1 MRSTSTKVGGYIGVE
16 VAITTPGYT
25 KWHVYIQRKC
35 SVSIINCRRD
45 KSRKSIFT
53 WSGLNLRQLINCSSP
68 STVQR
73 CMLLGL
79 LQQYKPS
86 SYASCIPFVVQVNFA
101 FEKCHRRSISIKHPY
116 G

>member
-25 KWHVYIQRKC
+25 KWHVYIQGKC

-45 KSRKSIFT
+45 KSRKSIVT
-53 WSGLNLRQLINCSSP
+53 WCGLTLRQRINCPYP

-73 CMLLGL
+73 CLLLGVL
-79 LQQYKPS
+79 HQYQPS
-86 SYASCIPFVVQVNFA
+86 SYAPCLPFVFQVTFA